1 MCNFLKIQTL
11 RKGKIEMTEIKT
23 IPQKFSF
30 QVPNIT
36 DGHGNTKLPGISVE
50 IEVNAFKVDAEKI
63 RERLINVFSEVLDYF
78 EADEEKKERRKGQK
92 EDWKHKALLYLEDLW
107 VDENERINE
116 YTLEG
121 KRGYPK
127 EGFEKKWRQATER
140 SDMLVKIM
148 KLVQRE
154 TKALSIPK
162 KREMK
167 DIVEAI
173 LNESATAHIKG
184 TAESAEVT
192 IISAIERRILANLEV
207 RISPNGCLMIDG
219 YHFLT
224 GSDE

>member
-1 MCNFLKIQTL
+1 MP
-11 RKGKIEMTEIKT
+11 EIKI

-30 QVPNIT
+30 EKPSIIDARGNI
-36 DGHGNTKLPGISVE
+36 KSGIRIT
-50 IEVNAFKVDAEKI
+50 IELDAFKADRQMVKKNLEFMFA
-63 RERLINVFSEVLDYF
+63 EVLDYF
-78 EADEEKKERRKGQK
+78 ETDEEEKEQK

-154 TKALSIPK
+154 TKALSILK

-224 GSDE
+224 GSDK